1 MDAEVTA
8 QLTGYTTNTDWNV
21 CTLAKMIKIQANLR
35 AQVKTIQRTVEIIGL
50 PSPLSAPDMI
60 SIVILSTSNV
70 TTIAIRIQ
78 AIFTMAGSDVKI
90 PARTGEND
98 TKSALIAPVKSAPS
112 NIHHLIDWIQR
123 L

>member
-1 MDAEVTA
+1 
-8 QLTGYTTNTDWNV
+8 
-21 CTLAKMIKIQANLR
+21 MIKIQANLR

-70 TTIAIRIQ
+70 TTIEIRIQ

-90 PARTGEND
+90 PAGLVRM
-98 TKSALIAPVKSAPS
+98 
-112 NIHHLIDWIQR
+112 IQR
-123 L
+123 VH

>member
-1 MDAEVTA
+1 
-8 QLTGYTTNTDWNV
+8 
-21 CTLAKMIKIQANLR
+21 MIQS
-35 AQVKTIQRTVEIIGL
+35 TVEIIGF

-70 TTIAIRIQ
+70 TTIEIRIQ

-98 TKSALIAPVKSAPS
+98 TKSALTAPVKVHQVTYT
-112 NIHHLIDWIQR
+112 I
-123 L
+123 

>member
-1 MDAEVTA
+1 
-8 QLTGYTTNTDWNV
+8 
-21 CTLAKMIKIQANLR
+21 MIQS
-35 AQVKTIQRTVEIIGL
+35 TVEIIGF

-70 TTIAIRIQ
+70 TTIEIRIQ
-78 AIFTMAGSDVKI
+78 AIFTIAGSDVKI

-112 NIHHLIDWIQR
+112 NIHHLIDWIH
-123 L
+123 LL